1 MTKSPGTLQELS
13 RKPPRREAREVNL
26 KLVLFEMDC
35 DIICYKSLV
44 KCGGKYLLIVHTALL
59 YLSFLFQFEHDRFE
73 MIIIMPSNHRGLKFF
88 HLEAL
93 AKFEVP
99 NTDGTVLDEALE
111 ALEKRRTVHELHVI
125 NMPSFKVDTNMDVQ
139 KHLRTVNTLFIHI
152 IAYYF

>member
-1 MTKSPGTLQELS
+1 
-13 RKPPRREAREVNL
+13 
-26 KLVLFEMDC
+26 
-35 DIICYKSLV
+35 
-44 KCGGKYLLIVHTALL
+44 
-59 YLSFLFQFEHDRFE
+59 

-99 NTDGTVLDEALE
+99 STDGTVLDEALE

-139 KHLRTVNTLFIHI
+139 KHLRTVNSFSSTLLLIIFNQTLCCDSFGSKHI
-152 IAYYF
+152 QGAPAAFKNISIGLA

>member
-1 MTKSPGTLQELS
+1 M
-13 RKPPRREAREVNL
+13 
-26 KLVLFEMDC
+26 M
-35 DIICYKSLV
+35 
-44 KCGGKYLLIVHTALL
+44 VHTALL

-73 MIIIMPSNHRGLKFF
+73 MIIIMPSDYRGLKFF

-99 NTDGTVLDEALE
+99 NTDGTILDEALE

-139 KHLRTVNTLFIHI
+139 KHLRTVNQFIHPHYCLLFLTKI
-152 IAYYF
+152 YAVTHLVPNTFKVRLWLSKLGETSV